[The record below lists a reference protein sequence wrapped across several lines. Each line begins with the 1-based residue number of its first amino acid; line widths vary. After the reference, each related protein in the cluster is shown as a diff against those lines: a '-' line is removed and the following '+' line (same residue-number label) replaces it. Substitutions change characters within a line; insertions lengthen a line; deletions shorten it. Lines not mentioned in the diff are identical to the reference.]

1 MPVNGKR
8 KGKDGENELARVL
21 RLYGY
26 DTRRGQQFHGGPDS
40 PDVLGL
46 PGIHIE
52 CKRVEKLN
60 LYDAIAQ
67 SKADAGEDI
76 PVVMHRKNRSKWL
89 VTMELKD
96 WIEIYKEWEAGIT
109 DMLKYL
115 KAEKAAGPFDLQEEY
130 QEAFSGIT
138 ERRTK

>member
-1 MPVNGKR
+1 MNSR
-8 KGKDGENELARVL
+8 QKGAAGERELARVL
-21 RLYGY
+21 RFYGY
-26 DTRRGQQFHGGPDS
+26 DCHRGQQYQGSPWS

-60 LYDAIAQ
+60 LYDALSQ
-67 SKADAGEDI
+67 SKADSGEDEI

-96 WIEIYKEWEAGIT
+96 WMDIYREWEAG
-109 DMLKYL
+109 MKYL

-130 QEAFSGIT
+130 QEAFEGIT
-138 ERRTK
+138 ERRNKNG

>member
-1 MPVNGKR
+1 MPNSKR

-26 DTRRGQQFHGGPDS
+26 DTRRGQQFKGSPDS

-76 PVVMHRKNRSKWL
+76 PVVMHRRNRSKWL

-96 WIEIYKEWEAGIT
+96 GIEIYKEWEAGIS
-109 DMLKYL
+109 DVLAYL
-115 KAEKAAGPFDLQEEY
+115 KGGDK
-130 QEAFSGIT
+130 
-138 ERRTK
+138 